1 MEHEIEQYNK
11 QKMKYELD
19 VENSEKQL
27 AKLKQNEEEML
38 VKLKTLQ
45 LEQQSFEHKVKK
57 LNNQQGQKQIDFQSK
72 SEEIRSTEEAIR
84 KFQST
89 NSADHEKQL
98 KKALETAK
106 QELAETQNTI
116 KIIKQEQSKTEVR
129 IQEAR

>member
-45 LEQQSFEHKVKK
+45 L
-57 LNNQQGQKQIDFQSK
+57 
-72 SEEIRSTEEAIR
+72 
-84 KFQST
+84 
-89 NSADHEKQL
+89 
-98 KKALETAK
+98 
-106 QELAETQNTI
+106 
-116 KIIKQEQSKTEVR
+116 
-129 IQEAR
+129 

>member
-57 LNNQQGQKQIDFQSK
+57 LNN
-72 SEEIRSTEEAIR
+72 
-84 KFQST
+84 
-89 NSADHEKQL
+89 
-98 KKALETAK
+98 
-106 QELAETQNTI
+106 
-116 KIIKQEQSKTEVR
+116 
-129 IQEAR
+129 